1 LTPETALLLEKAQ
14 ETLVK
19 GRTVLKIGFPD
30 EAGRFAY
37 LAAFHAAQALISER
51 TGRTVKTHNGVQA
64 TFSRLLKDSDEF
76 DPELGRFL
84 SRGYRLKTI
93 ADYEVGPDAEV
104 SVEEAERAIAAAD
117 RFVRRIA
124 DILTSAP

>member
-1 LTPETALLLEKAQ
+1 M
-14 ETLVK
+14 
-19 GRTVLKIGFPD
+19 
-30 EAGRFAY
+30 
-37 LAAFHAAQALISER
+37 
-51 TGRTVKTHNGVQA
+51 KTHNGVQA

-104 SVEEAERAIAAAD
+104 SVEEAERAIATAD